1 MDSHNDAATEQSGR
15 ALVPDDSLY
24 YTIQEVS
31 GKLGIPIQKLRRWD
45 TDGVL
50 KAQRSIGAHRRY
62 LKELIDRLAAQSI
75 SPDST
80 TKELATIKKSLAE
93 KSRIIQLLLDSEHRY
108 RDLVETSHDLVWTT
122 DPQGRFTYLNNAA
135 QDIFGLP
142 AHDLSGRCFFD
153 FEAGNAHIANRRFL
167 AALKRVGEVKNY
179 VTHVVTARGED
190 RWIGINARA
199 LLDDN
204 REIKG
209 IRGTARDI
217 TEQHMATRRIEHLA
231 MHDTLTDL
239 PNRIALQKTIEA
251 VIGSGTPGAI
261 LFLDIDHFKYV
272 NDNFGHRVGDQMIK
286 GVGSAL
292 RGMMR
297 DFTGNLFRLGGDE
310 FAILLPGALR
320 QDAIQVAERALETV
334 QHYRFQTGSDKGI
347 SHLSVSI
354 GIALYPFHGSSNTSL
369 LSNVDIAMYQA
380 KELGRNRYVLFDHGA
395 EGMRS
400 THKRVHW
407 AKKLRNAID
416 EDRIVLFAQPV
427 VRLSDQKP
435 VHHEILLRIRDD
447 DGKIIMPGN
456 FIDIAESL
464 GLMQEFDMRVVEK
477 LLLHMHQNNLMG
489 KKRRYFVN
497 LSRASISDQNW
508 VNRFVNMLLI
518 SKANPSQLVFE
529 ITETTAMS
537 AIDVTLSFI
546 RKLKDMG
553 CRFALDDFGAGFS
566 SFYYVKRFA
575 VDYLKIDGSF
585 MRDLAGEDG
594 SNRAF
599 VKALNDVARSMSK
612 QVIAEWVE
620 TPEVHNLLRDM
631 GAQFGQGYL
640 YQRPMPLD
648 GSQDYS
654 VAEDVNAA

>member
-1 MDSHNDAATEQSGR
+1 MSSEEG
-15 ALVPDDSLY
+15 LY
-24 YTIQEVS
+24 YSIQEVS
-31 GKLGIPIQKLRRWD
+31 EKLGIPIQKLRRWD

-50 KAQRSIGAHRRY
+50 VAQRSIGSHRRY

-75 SPDST
+75 SPEST
-80 TKELATIKKSLAE
+80 SKELATIKKSLAE

-142 AHDLSGRCFFD
+142 PRDLSGRCFFD

-167 AALKRVGEVKNY
+167 AVLKRTGEIKNY

-204 REIKG
+204 REVKG

-217 TEQHMATRRIEHLA
+217 TEQHMATQRIEHLA
-231 MHDTLTDL
+231 MHDTLTEL
-239 PNRIALQKTIEA
+239 PNRIALQKTIEE
-251 VIGSGTPGAI
+251 VIRSGTPGAI

-272 NDNFGHRVGDQMIK
+272 NDNFGHRTGDQMIK

-297 DFTGNLFRLGGDE
+297 DFSGTLFRLGGDE

-320 QDAIQVAERALETV
+320 QDATQVAERALETV
-334 QHYRFQTGSDKGI
+334 QRYRFQTGNQGKGI

-354 GIALYPFHGSSNTSL
+354 GIALYPFHGSSNSGL

-380 KELGRNRYVLFDHGA
+380 KELGRNRYVLFDQGV
-395 EGMRS
+395 EGIRS
-400 THKRVHW
+400 THRRVHW
-407 AKKLRNAID
+407 AKKLRTAID
-416 EDRIVLFAQPV
+416 DDRLVLFAQPV
-427 VRLSDQKP
+427 VRLADQKP

-447 DGKIIMPGN
+447 DGKLIMPGS
-456 FIDIAESL
+456 FIEVAESL
-464 GLMQEFDMRVVEK
+464 GLMQELDMRVVEK
-477 LLLHMHQNNLMG
+477 LLLHMHENNQMG

-497 LSRASISDQNW
+497 LSRMSISDPNW
-508 VNRFVNMLLI
+508 VKRLIDTLSI
-518 SKANPSQLVFE
+518 SKADPSQLVFE
-529 ITETTAMS
+529 ITETTAMA

-546 RKLKDMG
+546 KKLKDVG

-566 SFYYVKRFA
+566 SFYYVKRFG

-612 QVIAEWVE
+612 QVIAEWIE
-620 TPEVHNLLRDM
+620 TPEVLKLLQDM

-640 YQRPMPLD
+640 FQRPLPLD
-648 GSQDYS
+648 GSHDGLAEAIS
-654 VAEDVNAA
+654 VA